1 MDTSAGA
8 IYHQLVVFQNDTSQH
23 ELIFNDPSP
32 ETQSFIQTLVR
43 GLGLEFEYSS
53 ITNSAR
59 IIRRPPILAQPAE
72 DEFLNFLDF
81 EQACPSD
88 GELPDAYGFPPS
100 AEVNWNELFS
110 SQDEM
115 DCDSLQQHGPTFS
128 SKSAFPE
135 LDLAPHSF
143 EENQQYPAMTSLD
156 FHPDPANAIPV
167 TGCQEEQPFL
177 CAFGLGSNVPKA
189 QAQTRLERLV
199 ASQTPQPTIP
209 SPITSVHFDIKAIL
223 SNLGMSCYL
232 HQFLEQG
239 FDTWEAISGITE
251 SDFDALYVKLGHR
264 RKLQQLIANRK
275 LAAEVPV
282 GYSSVSPSDKKSTG
296 TRQNDNELGQN
307 LPSAEPIPGMS
318 FIMPTK
324 LGGSN
329 QTDSVHITIM
339 SGANEGQSSSSRRT
353 ASRSESLSSCASS
366 TGQSRIS
373 KAFRRKSS
381 TQEETYP
388 GYHVWDSRSANSASS
403 SIGSVASTGRRGP
416 LSSATRA
423 MANAVKAVKAC
434 WRCKFLRKQVSRF
447 NRSYGLFSLTFASVM
462 WNFRASPVQRE

>member
-32 ETQSFIQTLVR
+32 ETQAYIQTLGR
-43 GLGLEFEYSS
+43 GLGLEFEYSI

-72 DEFLNFLDF
+72 DDFLNFLDF

-115 DCDSLQQHGPTFS
+115 DCESLQQNGPMFS

-135 LDLAPHSF
+135 LDLAPHTF
-143 EENQQYPAMTSLD
+143 DETQQYVAVASPEI
-156 FHPDPANAIPV
+156 HPDPSNAISI
-167 TGCQEEQPFL
+167 TASQQEQQSLF
-177 CAFGLGSNVPKA
+177 AFDLDFNLRKTLA
-189 QAQTRLERLV
+189 ETELERLDDFR
-199 ASQTPQPTIP
+199 TPQSTIP
-209 SPITSVHFDIKAIL
+209 SPMTGAQSDIKAIL
-223 SNLGMSCYL
+223 SSLGISCYL
-232 HQFLEQG
+232 RRFLGQG

-251 SDFDALYVKLGHR
+251 SDFDALGVKLGHR
-264 RKLQQLIANRK
+264 RELQQLIANQTR
-275 LAAEVPV
+275 AAKVPV
-282 GYSSVSPSDKKSTG
+282 RFSSVRPSDEKLMG
-296 TRQNDNELGQN
+296 TIQIDTELGQN
-307 LPSAEPIPGMS
+307 LPSAGPIPGMS

-329 QTDSVHITIM
+329 QTESVDITIM

-373 KAFRRKSS
+373 KAFRRKGS